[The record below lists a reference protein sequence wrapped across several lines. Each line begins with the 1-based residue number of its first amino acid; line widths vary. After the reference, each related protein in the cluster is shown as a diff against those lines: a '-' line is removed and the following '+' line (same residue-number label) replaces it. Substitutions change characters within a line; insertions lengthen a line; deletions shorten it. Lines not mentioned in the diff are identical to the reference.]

1 MQVFFVCGAPK
12 SGTTWLQRVLDA
24 HPEVICS
31 GEGHFIQRFTIPLAT
46 VVREYNDY
54 SRLVADRVYEGTPYY
69 EPVDQQDFDRVA
81 RTFIMD
87 RLMFRKP
94 GPGVCWVGD
103 KTPRYALHLRQLHRI
118 FPECRFINIVRDPR
132 DAIMSRLGHAAR
144 AGMVE
149 TATPDA
155 PERMQIVRGGAEDWV
170 ANMAPIAPFAAANPQ
185 RMHCLRYEDMHADP
199 ALEARQLFDFL

>member
-87 RLMFRKP
+87 RLIFRKP
-94 GPGVCWVGD
+94 GPGVCWVG
-103 KTPRYALHLRQLHRI
+103 TRRRGMPCTCVNSTE
-118 FPECRFINIVRDPR
+118 F
-132 DAIMSRLGHAAR
+132 SRSAASSISS
-144 AGMVE
+144 A
-149 TATPDA
+149 THATPSCPGWA
-155 PERMQIVRGGAEDWV
+155 MRRVQEWSRPPRLTRPSGCRSSGAG
-170 ANMAPIAPFAAANPQ
+170 
-185 RMHCLRYEDMHADP
+185 
-199 ALEARQLFDFL
+199 

>member
-87 RLMFRKP
+87 RLIFRKP

-155 PERMQIVRGGAEDWV
+155 PERMQIVRGGLRTGWPTWRRSPLSPPQIRNGCIACGTKTCT
-170 ANMAPIAPFAAANPQ
+170 PIRRWRPGSCSTF
-185 RMHCLRYEDMHADP
+185 
-199 ALEARQLFDFL
+199 